1 MYIKDKVEKALEYIK
16 NNISEIPEILFI
28 LGSGIIELPEK
39 EIKIKKIIP
48 YSDIPYWPQPTT
60 KLHKG
65 NLIFAESAGRNIV
78 IMQGRVHYYEGY
90 SIEEVAFPVRVLASL
105 GIKCIFVTSA
115 SGGVSEKMTPGT
127 LMFINDHINYM
138 GNNPLIGPNNQEWG
152 ERYPDMTYTY
162 DRESISLLK
171 EIVADKGIKSE
182 EGVYMAF
189 TGPSFETPAE
199 IRMAR
204 CLGADSVGMSTVPEV
219 IVARHM
225 GVRIV
230 ALTCISNFAA
240 GITENLLTEEEVKE
254 NMSSFEKNVMTV
266 IVEFIKRYR

>member
-1 MYIKDKVEKALEYIK
+1 MDINDKVEKALEYIK
-16 NNISEIPEILFI
+16 ENISEIPEILFI
-28 LGSGIIELPEK
+28 LGSGINDLPEK
-39 EIKIKKIIP
+39 EIKVKKIIP
-48 YSDIPYWPQPTT
+48 YSQIPFWPQPTT

-65 NLIFAESAGRNIV
+65 NLIFAESAGHSIV

-90 SIEEVAFPVRVLASL
+90 SMEEVTFPVRVLASL

-127 LMFINDHINYM
+127 LMFIKDHINYM
-138 GNNPLIGPNNQEWG
+138 GNNPLIGANNPEWG

-162 DRESISLLK
+162 DRDCISLLK
-171 EIVADKGIKSE
+171 EIAVDKGIKSA

-189 TGPSFETPAE
+189 TGPSFETPSE

-225 GVRIV
+225 GLRIV
-230 ALTCISNFAA
+230 AVTCISNYAA
-240 GITENLLTEEEVKE
+240 GITQNLLTEEEVKD
-254 NMSSFEKNVMTV
+254 NMSCFEKNIMSVM
-266 IVEFIKRYR
+266 VEFIKRYK